1 MGLLKDVW
9 VDKNNGEVIDAETD
23 NLIAHTVIDLQDE
36 VANVETTATNAYLL
50 ADTALG
56 EAGIGISEARAA
68 QATAESALKNASDN
82 SARIDALETD
92 MGDVETALDGIIA
105 IQNSLMGVSE

>member
-9 VDKNNGEVIDAETD
+9 VDKNNGEIIDAKTD

-36 VANVETTATNAYLL
+36 VAREH
-50 ADTALG
+50 
-56 EAGIGISEARAA
+56 E
-68 QATAESALKNASDN
+68 
-82 SARIDALETD
+82 RIDALETD
-92 MGDVETALDGIIA
+92 MGDVEAALDGIIA